1 MGASPIN
8 KDGDGT
14 DVVSVWFQIEV
25 LQESKMMILDS
36 HRRLV
41 IAHGDLL
48 QLLVSNTQELSGS
61 IKKTFF
67 ISQQDKTVLM
77 KPSIHIIDTR

>member
-48 QLLVSNTQELSGS
+48 QLLVSNTQS
-61 IKKTFF
+61 
-67 ISQQDKTVLM
+67 
-77 KPSIHIIDTR
+77 

>member
-1 MGASPIN
+1 MITGAVVGASPIN

-48 QLLVSNTQELSGS
+48 QLLVSNTQS
-61 IKKTFF
+61 
-67 ISQQDKTVLM
+67 
-77 KPSIHIIDTR
+77 